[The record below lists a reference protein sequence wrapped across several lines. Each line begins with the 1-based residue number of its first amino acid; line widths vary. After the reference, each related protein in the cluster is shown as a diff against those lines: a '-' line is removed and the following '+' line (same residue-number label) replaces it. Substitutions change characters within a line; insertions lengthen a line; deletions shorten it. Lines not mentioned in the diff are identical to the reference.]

1 MTETPV
7 NMNIANRTLTMFF
20 NQEQPVHNAMLAEL
34 SQSGTYERATQ
45 LFLCKVLRRGDTFV
59 DVGAHIGY
67 FSMLAA
73 AVVGESDKVV
83 SVEPTDENFA
93 HLQRHIDE
101 NNLTYVSSVKSVI
114 SGTDGDVT
122 FHINKDNDGGH
133 ALWEPGLHPQ
143 NEKTRAAPQSHT
155 LPSMTL
161 DNLLGKNECAHVRLM
176 KIDTEGAESM
186 ILESGRERLT
196 NGTVDFILAEVN
208 SGGLHQLG
216 SSVDQMLDLAR
227 DLGFVTFLPEN
238 DGGAPIALI
247 SSNLPDPKYVYNV
260 LLARPEALATI

>member
-1 MTETPV
+1 M
-7 NMNIANRTLTMFF
+7 
-20 NQEQPVHNAMLAEL
+20 
-34 SQSGTYERATQ
+34 
-45 LFLCKVLRRGDTFV
+45 
-59 DVGAHIGY
+59 
-67 FSMLAA
+67 
-73 AVVGESDKVV
+73 
-83 SVEPTDENFA
+83 
-93 HLQRHIDE
+93 
-101 NNLTYVSSVKSVI
+101 
-114 SGTDGDVT
+114 
-122 FHINKDNDGGH
+122 
-133 ALWEPGLHPQ
+133 HPQ
-143 NEKTRAAPQSHT
+143 NEKTGAAPQSHT

>member
-114 SGTDGDVT
+114 SGTDGDVHVPYQQRQRWWTCLVGAWIAPAERKDPSRPSVTHIT
-122 FHINKDNDGGH
+122 FNDAG
-133 ALWEPGLHPQ
+133 Q
-143 NEKTRAAPQSHT
+143 FTRKKRVRACSSHE
-155 LPSMTL
+155 
-161 DNLLGKNECAHVRLM
+161 DRYRGCR
-176 KIDTEGAESM
+176 
-186 ILESGRERLT
+186 
-196 NGTVDFILAEVN
+196 
-208 SGGLHQLG
+208 
-216 SSVDQMLDLAR
+216 
-227 DLGFVTFLPEN
+227 
-238 DGGAPIALI
+238 
-247 SSNLPDPKYVYNV
+247 KYDS
-260 LLARPEALATI
+260 